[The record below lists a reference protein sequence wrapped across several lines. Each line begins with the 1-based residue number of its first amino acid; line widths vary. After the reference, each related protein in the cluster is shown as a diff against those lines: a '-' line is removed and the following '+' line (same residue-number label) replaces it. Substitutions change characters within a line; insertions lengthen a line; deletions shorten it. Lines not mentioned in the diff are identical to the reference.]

1 MKIVVI
7 GGTGLIGSKTVAI
20 LREGGHE
27 VLAASPNTGVN
38 SITGE
43 GLKEA
48 MAGTQVVIDLANS
61 PSFEDK
67 AVLEFFETSGRNLH
81 AAEAAA
87 GVRHHIALSIVGTD
101 RTPDNG
107 YFRAKVA
114 QEKLI
119 ETSGIPYT
127 IIRSTQF
134 LEFLGAI
141 AASSADGNMVRL
153 SPGLFQPIA
162 ADDVAAIVADVALA
176 APRNGIVEIAGPERA
191 PFNEIVA
198 RYLKA
203 VGDPREVVSDPE
215 ARYWGGRVEERSLV
229 PLGEAR
235 LGRIG
240 FDEWLPHRDVHCMV
254 RQREFIFY
262 DSGYHRASP
271 DAGAKAISHRA
282 GLQDVGQLLA
292 LALRDSGRTAGAVS
306 FQNSLHPINL
316 PALQPQANIRAMNFK
331 DISNFGSGSAL
342 HIESHGVKPV
352 SHPIRTIAQGLLAE
366 LNQLLNFLG
375 SSTDLYRS
383 HATSCLSVTC
393 YMMSCYLCN
402 PIYQAFVA

>member
-20 LREGGHE
+20 LRQGGHE
-27 VLAASPNTGVN
+27 VVAASPNTGVN
-38 SITGE
+38 TITGE
-43 GLKEA
+43 GLKAA

-67 AVLEFFETSGRNLH
+67 AVLEFFQTSGRNLL
-81 AAEAAA
+81 AAEAVAS
-87 GVRHHIALSIVGTD
+87 VRHHVALSIVGTD

-119 ETSGIPYT
+119 EASGIPYT

-134 LEFLGAI
+134 LDFLGRI
-141 AASSADGNMVRL
+141 VDSSADGNVVRI

-162 ADDVAAIVADVALA
+162 ADDVAAIVAEVALA
-176 APRNGIVEIAGPERA
+176 PPRNGIVEIAGPERA

-203 VGDPREVVSDPE
+203 VGDPRKVVSDPA
-215 ARYWGGRVEERSLV
+215 ARYYGSRVEERSLV

-240 FDEWLPHRDVHCMV
+240 FDEWLR
-254 RQREFIFY
+254 RSR
-262 DSGYHRASP
+262 SRA
-271 DAGAKAISHRA
+271 A
-282 GLQDVGQLLA
+282 
-292 LALRDSGRTAGAVS
+292 
-306 FQNSLHPINL
+306 
-316 PALQPQANIRAMNFK
+316 
-331 DISNFGSGSAL
+331 
-342 HIESHGVKPV
+342 
-352 SHPIRTIAQGLLAE
+352 
-366 LNQLLNFLG
+366 
-375 SSTDLYRS
+375 
-383 HATSCLSVTC
+383 
-393 YMMSCYLCN
+393 
-402 PIYQAFVA
+402 

>member
-27 VLAASPNTGVN
+27 VVAASPNTGVN
-38 SITGE
+38 TITGK

-48 MAGTQVVIDLANS
+48 VAGTQVVIDLANS

-67 AVLEFFETSGRNLH
+67 AVLEFFQTSGRNLH

-87 GVRHHIALSIVGTD
+87 GVGHHVALSIVGTD

-119 ETSGIPYT
+119 ESSGIPYT

-134 LEFLGAI
+134 IDFIGRI
-141 AASSADGNMVRL
+141 ADSSTDGSTVRI
-153 SPGLFQPIA
+153 SPALFQPIA
-162 ADDVAAIVADVALA
+162 ADDVAAAVADVALA
-176 APRNGIVEIAGPERA
+176 APRNAIVEIAGPERA

-203 VGDPREVVSDPE
+203 VGDPREVVGDPE
-215 ARYWGGRVEERSLV
+215 ALYFGGRVEERSLV

-240 FDEWLPHRDVHCMV
+240 LDEWLR
-254 RQREFIFY
+254 RSQ
-262 DSGYHRASP
+262 
-271 DAGAKAISHRA
+271 AKA
-282 GLQDVGQLLA
+282 
-292 LALRDSGRTAGAVS
+292 
-306 FQNSLHPINL
+306 
-316 PALQPQANIRAMNFK
+316 
-331 DISNFGSGSAL
+331 
-342 HIESHGVKPV
+342 
-352 SHPIRTIAQGLLAE
+352 
-366 LNQLLNFLG
+366 
-375 SSTDLYRS
+375 
-383 HATSCLSVTC
+383 
-393 YMMSCYLCN
+393 
-402 PIYQAFVA
+402 

>member
-7 GGTGLIGSKTVAI
+7 GGTGLIGSKAVAI
-20 LREGGHE
+20 LRQAGHE
-27 VLAASPNTGVN
+27 VVAASPNSGVN
-38 SITGE
+38 TITGD

-48 MAGTQVVIDLANS
+48 LAGAQVVIDLANS

-67 AVLEFFETSGRNLH
+67 AVLEFFETSGRNLL

-87 GVRHHIALSIVGTD
+87 GVHHHVALSIVGTD

-134 LEFLGAI
+134 MEFLGAI
-141 AASSADGNMVRL
+141 AASSADGNKIRL

-162 ADDVAAIVADVALA
+162 SDDVAAFVADVALA
-176 APRNGIVEIAGPERA
+176 VPRNGIVEIAGPERA
-191 PFNEIVA
+191 RFNTIVA

-203 VGDPREVVSDPE
+203 IGDPREVVKDPE

-235 LGRIG
+235 FGRIG
-240 FDEWLPHRDVHCMV
+240 LDEWLR
-254 RQREFIFY
+254 R
-262 DSGYHRASP
+262 SRA
-271 DAGAKAISHRA
+271 RA
-282 GLQDVGQLLA
+282 
-292 LALRDSGRTAGAVS
+292 
-306 FQNSLHPINL
+306 
-316 PALQPQANIRAMNFK
+316 
-331 DISNFGSGSAL
+331 
-342 HIESHGVKPV
+342 
-352 SHPIRTIAQGLLAE
+352 
-366 LNQLLNFLG
+366 
-375 SSTDLYRS
+375 
-383 HATSCLSVTC
+383 
-393 YMMSCYLCN
+393 
-402 PIYQAFVA
+402 

>member
-1 MKIVVI
+1 MKILVI

-20 LREGGHE
+20 LRQAGHE
-27 VLAASPNTGVN
+27 VVAASPKSGVN
-38 SITGE
+38 TITGE
-43 GLKEA
+43 GLA
-48 MAGTQVVIDLANS
+48 TAVAGAGVVIDLANS

-67 AVLEFFETSGRNLH
+67 AVLDFFQASGRNLL

-87 GVRHHIALSIVGTD
+87 GVRHHVALSIVGTD

-119 ETSGIPYT
+119 EASGIPYT

-134 LEFLGAI
+134 LEFLKGI
-141 AASSADGNMVRL
+141 ADEGTHGSKVTI

-162 ADDVAAIVADVALA
+162 ADDVAAAVADVALA

-203 VGDPREVVSDPE
+203 VGDPREVVRDPE
-215 ARYWGGRVEERSLV
+215 ARYFGGRVEERSLV

-240 FDEWLPHRDVHCMV
+240 FDDWLR
-254 RQREFIFY
+254 R
-262 DSGYHRASP
+262 SK
-271 DAGAKAISHRA
+271 AGA
-282 GLQDVGQLLA
+282 
-292 LALRDSGRTAGAVS
+292 
-306 FQNSLHPINL
+306 
-316 PALQPQANIRAMNFK
+316 
-331 DISNFGSGSAL
+331 
-342 HIESHGVKPV
+342 
-352 SHPIRTIAQGLLAE
+352 
-366 LNQLLNFLG
+366 
-375 SSTDLYRS
+375 
-383 HATSCLSVTC
+383 
-393 YMMSCYLCN
+393 
-402 PIYQAFVA
+402 

>member
-20 LREGGHE
+20 LRQGGHE
-27 VLAASPNTGVN
+27 VVVGSPQSGVN

-43 GLKEA
+43 GLKEV
-48 MAGTQVVIDLANS
+48 MAGARVVIDLTNS

-67 AVLEFFETSGRNLH
+67 AVLEFFETSGRNLF
-81 AAEAAA
+81 AAEVAT
-87 GVRHHIALSIVGTD
+87 GVQHHVALSIVGTD

-107 YFRAKVA
+107 YFRAKVT

-134 LEFLGAI
+134 LEFLGGI
-141 AASSADGNMVRL
+141 ADSGTDGNIVRV

-176 APRNGIVEIAGPERA
+176 APRNAIVEIAGPERA

-215 ARYWGGRVEERSLV
+215 ARYWGGRVDEHSLV

-240 FDEWLPHRDVHCMV
+240 FDEWLR
-254 RQREFIFY
+254 R
-262 DSGYHRASP
+262 S
-271 DAGAKAISHRA
+271 
-282 GLQDVGQLLA
+282 
-292 LALRDSGRTAGAVS
+292 
-306 FQNSLHPINL
+306 
-316 PALQPQANIRAMNFK
+316 QAA
-331 DISNFGSGSAL
+331 A
-342 HIESHGVKPV
+342 
-352 SHPIRTIAQGLLAE
+352 
-366 LNQLLNFLG
+366 
-375 SSTDLYRS
+375 
-383 HATSCLSVTC
+383 
-393 YMMSCYLCN
+393 
-402 PIYQAFVA
+402 